1 MISFFKARPRL
12 ARAIAIQL
20 GIAGI
25 LAVWF
30 LVAWPRLRKQWADG
44 ETARKEQRILIL
56 VQSVVG
62 EDPARDAPN
71 GSPPGFAHPQRLVS
85 TPTESDVK
93 AALGPTD
100 GFSGDFR
107 GGVHM
112 TWIGTDHT
120 VEASFNKQRL
130 YCLKLENRH
139 TGHGEMVF
147 ESSSDWR
154 AF

>member
-12 ARAIAIQL
+12 ARSIAIQL

-30 LVAWPRLRKQWADG
+30 LVAWPRLRKEWAEG
-44 ETARKEQRILIL
+44 ESAKKEQRILSL
-56 VQSVVG
+56 VQSVVA
-62 EDPARDAPN
+62 EDPARDAPSGN
-71 GSPPGFAHPQRLVS
+71 PPGFAHAQRLVS

-93 AALGPTD
+93 VALGPTD
-100 GFSGDFR
+100 AFSGDFR

-112 TWIGTDHT
+112 TWIGTDHI
-120 VEASFNKQRL
+120 VEASFNNQRL

-139 TGHGEMVF
+139 TGHGEIIF

>member
-1 MISFFKARPRL
+1 MIPFFKSRQKL
-12 ARAIAIQL
+12 IRAIAIQL
-20 GIAGI
+20 GIAGV
-25 LAVWF
+25 LTVWF
-30 LVAWPRLRKQWADG
+30 LVAWPQLKKEWAEG
-44 ETARKEQRILIL
+44 ETARKEQKILSL
-56 VQSVVG
+56 VRSVVA

-71 GSPPGFAHPQRLVS
+71 GSLPGFAHPQRLVS

-112 TWIGTDHT
+112 TWIGTDHI
-120 VEASFNKQRL
+120 VEASFDKQRL

-147 ESSSDWR
+147 ESSLEWR
-154 AF
+154 TF